1 MIAVAESPDLLMELP
16 PATNGEIAVVNLKSA
31 LQASW
36 NRFWRDPQRPGV
48 AEVIVE
54 QEQQAAQYLG
64 DLDALDRL
72 EILVNRFIRTDSESS
87 RIALVQ
93 AQFASI
99 THRFAEARDHAAK
112 AESLGAPSEIVS
124 RLSLSIEQ
132 ACGTHLD
139 SVLEKRRRM
148 SAESGGLEDLVP
160 LGSLLADLGNF
171 AEADRTYGRA
181 LQAYQDVS
189 PFAFA
194 WVCFQ
199 LGALWGELIPV
210 PELIRAARWYRK
222 AIDYLPCYVKARVHL
237 AEIFL
242 SFGQCEE
249 AEALLHPVIDSSDP
263 EVAWRLADVLNA
275 TGRFAEAE
283 AQLQA
288 ARGGFAV
295 LLDKH
300 LLAFADH
307 GAEFYAGSGGNPT
320 RAYELARLNLANR
333 PTLRA
338 FELAYATA
346 TVADEA
352 PAATEILGAARI
364 RWGATTAFR
373 LSSLGML
380 QSGGVAT

>member
-1 MIAVAESPDLLMELP
+1 MALIENLAS
-16 PATNGEIAVVNLKSA
+16 ATNGEIAVINLKSA
-31 LQASW
+31 LRASW
-36 NRFWRDPQRPGV
+36 SRFWRDPKRPGV
-48 AEVIVE
+48 AELIVE
-54 QEQQAAQYLG
+54 QEQLVAQYLG
-64 DLDALDRL
+64 DLGAFDRL
-72 EILVNRFIRTDSESS
+72 ELLVNRFIRTDSESS

-93 AQFASI
+93 AQFESL

-112 AESLGAPSEIVS
+112 AELLGAPSDTVS
-124 RLSLSIEQ
+124 RLSLSINQ
-132 ACGTHLD
+132 ACGTQLD

-148 SAESGGLEDLVP
+148 CAESGRLEDLVP
-160 LGSLLADLGNF
+160 LGSLLADLGEF
-171 AEADRTYGRA
+171 GEADRTYGRA

-199 LGALWGELIPV
+199 LGVLWGELV
-210 PELIRAARWYRK
+210 PEPELNRAAQWYRK
-222 AIDYLPCYVKARVHL
+222 AIGYLPCYVKARVHL
-237 AEIFL
+237 TEIHL
-242 SFGQCEE
+242 SCGRCVE
-249 AEALLHPVIDSSDP
+249 AEALLHPVIDSGDP

-275 TGRFAEAE
+275 TGKFSEAE

-288 ARGGFAV
+288 ARAGFEV

-307 GAEFYAGSGGNPT
+307 GAEFYAGSGGNPA
-320 RAYELARLNLANR
+320 RAYELARVNLANR

-338 FELAYATA
+338 FEQAYAAA

-352 PAATEILGAARI
+352 HAATEILGAARS

-373 LSSLGML
+373 LSSLSML
-380 QSGGVAT
+380 QPGGVVT

>member
-1 MIAVAESPDLLMELP
+1 MIAVPESPDLVMQP
-16 PATNGEIAVVNLKSA
+16 APATNGEIAVINLKSA

-48 AEVIVE
+48 AELIVE
-54 QEQQAAQYLG
+54 QEQLAAQYLG
-64 DLDALDRL
+64 DLGAFDRL

-93 AQFASI
+93 AQFASM
-99 THRFAEARDHAAK
+99 THRFAEARGHAAN
-112 AESLGAPSEIVS
+112 AELLGAPSETVS

-139 SVLEKRRRM
+139 VALEKRRRM
-148 SAESGGLEDLVP
+148 SAESGRLEDLVP
-160 LGSLLADLGNF
+160 LGSLLADLGEF

-181 LQAYQDVS
+181 LRAYQDVS

-199 LGALWGELIPV
+199 LGALWGELV
-210 PELIRAARWYRK
+210 PEPELNRAAQWYRK

-237 AEIFL
+237 AEIHF
-242 SFGQCEE
+242 SCGQCGE
-249 AEALLHPVIDSSDP
+249 AEALLHPVVDSSDP

-283 AQLQA
+283 VQLQA
-288 ARGGFAV
+288 ARAGFEV

-307 GAEFYAGSGGNPT
+307 GAEFYAGSGRNPT

-338 FELAYATA
+338 FEQAYATA

-352 PAATEILGAARI
+352 HAATEILGAARS

-373 LSSLGML
+373 LSTLSML
-380 QSGGVAT
+380 QSGGIIT